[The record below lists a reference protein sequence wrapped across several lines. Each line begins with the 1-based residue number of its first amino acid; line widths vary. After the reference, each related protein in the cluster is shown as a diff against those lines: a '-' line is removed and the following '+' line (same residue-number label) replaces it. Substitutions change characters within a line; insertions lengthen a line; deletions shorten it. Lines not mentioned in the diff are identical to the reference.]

1 MTDLMRKAEIQA
13 MVRVAYQALDAPN
26 AAGAVYYDAGQLAGL
41 PDGAV
46 RWSLGVGNP
55 LRHARLRPGAVV
67 LDVGCGAGIDTLL
80 AARLV
85 GPTGRVIG
93 LDLLP
98 EMCDRGRRH
107 AAEAGVGN
115 VEFVEGEM
123 EAIPLPDD
131 SVDAVISNG
140 VINLSGRKMRALFEC
155 ARVLRPGGLLCL
167 TDVTLEED
175 RLPPEVLTH
184 PAAWSGCAAGAMSER
199 VLLRS
204 LRRVGLV
211 DLEIRERHPFGVQ
224 DCARF
229 PLFSPA
235 LLAVMRAT
243 IPADRQ
249 ADVAT
254 CLTLT
259 ARQPLQD
266 AAGDDSVASLP
277 VGNEVAVAPVL
288 NSMKDNSTDN
298 DEMNEEKS
306 DEKYHE
312 KNDVAPEFD
321 AGDRSC
327 GQGIARD
334 LKAWWAARPPGTR
347 TVVSVRDPSTKADVP
362 SLARLLGHT
371 VEEISE
377 TDETLRVTIRT
388 KGQHHG

>member
-13 MVRVAYQALDAPN
+13 MVRAAYQALDVPN
-26 AAGAVYYDAGQLAGL
+26 AAGAVYYDAGQLAEL
-41 PDGAV
+41 PDDAV

-55 LRHARLRPGAVV
+55 LGHARLRPGAVV

-98 EMCDRGRRH
+98 EMCNRGRRH
-107 AAEAGVGN
+107 AAEAGIGT

-229 PLFSPA
+229 PLFTPA
-235 LLAVMRAT
+235 LLAVMGAT

-249 ADVAT
+249 GEVAT

-266 AAGDDSVASLP
+266 AASDDSVASPP
-277 VGNEVAVAPVL
+277 VGNQVVDAPVL
-288 NSMKDNSTDN
+288 NNMDN
-298 DEMNEEKS
+298 DEK
-306 DEKYHE
+306 D
-312 KNDVAPEFD
+312 DVAPEFD

-388 KGQHHG
+388 KGHGHG

>member
-1 MTDLMRKAEIQA
+1 MPDLMRKAEIQA
-13 MVRVAYQALDAPN
+13 MVRAAYQALDAPN
-26 AAGAVYYDAGQLAGL
+26 SAGAVYYEAGQIAEL

-55 LRHARLRPGAVV
+55 LAHARLRPGAVV

-107 AAEAGVGN
+107 AAEAGIGN

-123 EAIPLPDD
+123 EAIPLLDD

-140 VINLSGRKMRALFEC
+140 VVNLSGRKMRALFEC
-155 ARVLRPGGLLCL
+155 ARVLRPGGSLCL

-184 PAAWSGCAAGAMSER
+184 PAAWSGCAAGAVSER

-204 LRRVGLV
+204 VRRVGLV
-211 DLEIRERHPFGVQ
+211 DLTVRERHPFGVQ

-229 PLFSPA
+229 PLFTPA
-235 LLAVMRAT
+235 LLAVMRAS
-243 IPADRQ
+243 IPADQQ
-249 ADVAT
+249 AEVAT
-254 CLTLT
+254 CVTVT
-259 ARQPLQD
+259 ARQSLQD
-266 AAGDDSVASLP
+266 DDGGESVAFLSAR
-277 VGNEVAVAPVL
+277 NEVAGAPVL
-288 NSMKDNSTDN
+288 NSMKNDQTHDETN
-298 DEMNEEKS
+298 DETHGDTRAETM
-306 DEKYHE
+306 
-312 KNDVAPEFD
+312 VAETVVYD
-321 AGDRSC
+321 AGDRHC
-327 GQGIARD
+327 GQGIAGD
-334 LKAWWAARPPGTR
+334 LRAWWAARPPGTR
-347 TVVSVRDPSTKADVP
+347 TVVAVRDPSSKADVP

-371 VEEISE
+371 VEELTE
-377 TDETLRVTIRT
+377 TDGTLQVTIRT
-388 KGQHHG
+388 KGH